1 LFSET
6 VALPLPFLYL
16 SFEFVNSTIVKS
28 SRSRHHLALPLALP
42 RAGRVSSGEATGG
55 IDLLTNR
62 GGIIRKNRDG
72 LHLICVEIN
81 FSEETRKQ
89 KKKKVLF
96 VIVGSASG
104 KRRRKKLS
112 RTRERERGEEEK
124 EGVCSRHN
132 LSWMLYGA
140 RSL

>member
-28 SRSRHHLALPLALP
+28 SLPLKPPPFSPSPSLALP
-42 RAGRVSSGEATGG
+42 RAGRVSSGEAAGG

-81 FSEETRKQ
+81 FSEETWKQ
-89 KKKKVLF
+89 QKKKVLF
-96 VIVGSASG
+96 VTVGSASG
-104 KRRRKKLS
+104 
-112 RTRERERGEEEK
+112 
-124 EGVCSRHN
+124 
-132 LSWMLYGA
+132 
-140 RSL
+140 